1 MEMRRGFSQEGLKC
15 PYCYEML
22 PSHRGLRIH
31 VGAEHR
37 EKTDEFMEEYFG
49 GRWIEADFVT
59 LMLQNAMG
67 DLTEEFCEPCRKCT
81 TGCSIPRAHEG
92 FQPYTAALK
101 VKSGEA
107 KDLLKS
113 DVMWAC
119 ASCLACEEQC
129 PAEMSPYEVVSVLE
143 NLSARIGYH
152 FPRGYRNMDRNV
164 ERMGVIQRPQ
174 VILTRTGERV
184 RRGDLGLPRVQ
195 TPLDMEKF
203 AEALKKLSGMRV
215 VL

>member
-1 MEMRRGFSQEGLKC
+1 
-15 PYCYEML
+15 ML
-22 PSHRGLRIH
+22 PSHRGLRFH

-92 FQPYTAALK
+92 FQPYMAALK

-113 DVMWAC
+113 GVMWAC

-164 ERMGVIQRPQ
+164 ERMGVIQKPQ
-174 VILTRTGERV
+174 VTLTRTGERV
-184 RRGDLGLPRVQ
+184 RRGDLGLPKVQ
-195 TPLDMEKF
+195 TPLNMEKF